1 VPTSLRGIAVADAEA
16 RLSEEPGARKPH
28 AGIRAGGGWATALPT
43 ATALRVFAAMRNA
56 MNDDN
61 PNIQSYLVAI
71 EHARYEGQ
79 MLWQIF
85 TAFLLAHTVFLAFL
99 LQTAFV
105 QQVGMFRPGVF
116 IAGIV
121 GLLLCI
127 PWIATYQRSTAY
139 YRFRMAQAREAEP
152 TNYRLLKGVGE
163 EFSTGKKVKVDQ
175 ALHQLGWL
183 ARKLNTSRSIPA
195 LIVVFALV
203 YLSVLFTSGPWW

>member
-1 VPTSLRGIAVADAEA
+1 
-16 RLSEEPGARKPH
+16 
-28 AGIRAGGGWATALPT
+28 
-43 ATALRVFAAMRNA
+43 

-61 PNIQSYLVAI
+61 PNNQSYLVAI

-116 IAGIV
+116 IAGIRR
-121 GLLLCI
+121 
-127 PWIATYQRSTAY
+127 IAAMHPLDTTYQRSTAY

-152 TNYRLLKGVGE
+152 ADYRLLKGVGE
-163 EFSTGKKVKVDQ
+163 EFSTGKKVKVGQ
-175 ALHQLGWL
+175 AVHQLGWL

-195 LIVVFALV
+195 LIVVFALCI
-203 YLSVLFTSGPWW
+203 